1 MRKIAVLALL
11 GLASLGMAQVQFDD
25 ITKRMASPA
34 WGTAVVGSYGT
45 FREPCNLVISNYN
58 DWCKVWPYV
67 AGPYYQHGMQ
77 VPPMINWGTEQLVVI
92 SLGNLG
98 AQGYGIYI
106 EDVRQFT
113 SYSFD
118 IRYVITQPSF
128 QAGVSYSNFQFGYGN
143 SPFVVLRVPRS
154 YGLPNFYSRYYT
166 PPSYVVKHG
175 CGCGQCH
182 NHGGQ
187 VWMVG
192 SGGTLIPYT
201 PPGQQQQQQQQGHG
215 GRGGN

>member
-45 FREPCNLVISNYN
+45 FREPCNLVINNYN

-98 AQGYGIYI
+98 ARRATEAQDQGAGGH
-106 EDVRQFT
+106 DL
-113 SYSFD
+113 D
-118 IRYVITQPSF
+118 
-128 QAGVSYSNFQFGYGN
+128 QADS
-143 SPFVVLRVPRS
+143 
-154 YGLPNFYSRYYT
+154 
-166 PPSYVVKHG
+166 
-175 CGCGQCH
+175 
-182 NHGGQ
+182 
-187 VWMVG
+187 
-192 SGGTLIPYT
+192 
-201 PPGQQQQQQQQGHG
+201 GHG
-215 GRGGN
+215 RRFPAG